1 MMYPKKYFRFLTKR
15 NAVVAFIALASAFWI
30 CGIATAL
37 MVGGDPPP
45 PAQAAQAG
53 IPQIVITQN
62 LAAPTYTPYPTYTA
76 PAQPQAQ
83 TILVAAT
90 SPPDFTQLHI
100 FEGNGKGTT
109 DLFSLPTGIIRIKWE
124 YIGESNFAFSL
135 KRLDNEAE
143 EMLENAIGSTSGQ
156 YIMNVGAS
164 DQYLFDFLFADGNWK
179 VTVEYRP

>member
-1 MMYPKKYFRFLTKR
+1 MMDPKKYFTFLTKR
-15 NAVVAFIALASAFWI
+15 NAIVAFIALVSAFWI

-37 MVGGDPPP
+37 MVGGDTQPS
-45 PAQAAQAG
+45 AQLAQAG
-53 IPQIVITQN
+53 ITQIVITQN